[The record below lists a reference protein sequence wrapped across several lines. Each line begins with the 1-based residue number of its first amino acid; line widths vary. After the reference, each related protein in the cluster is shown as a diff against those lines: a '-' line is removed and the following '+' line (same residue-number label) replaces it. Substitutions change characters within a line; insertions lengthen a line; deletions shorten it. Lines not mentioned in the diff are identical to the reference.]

1 MDLTE
6 LGIQEANHAGDLLKD
21 RGMAFDHAYTSYLK
35 RAVKTLNCVLD
46 RLDQDWLPVS
56 KSWRLNEKHY
66 GMLQGLNKSE
76 TAQKYG
82 DEQVLIWRRSYDVAP
97 PPLAEDDPSNPKWD
111 PRYKGVPDSE
121 LPRTESLKETIA
133 RMMPYWEGTVL
144 PSLRTLDNILI
155 VAHGNTLRGMIKY
168 LKNIPDEQLLSLNLP
183 TATPYVFEFDDS
195 LNLGKDYFLGD
206 PEEIRKRMAAVAGQG
221 SAKKKN
227 ACGITSLSFP
237 MTVHSCR
244 IAFFDAKPY
253 DRDSFNSVNEREFH
267 YDIRYFKGHLT
278 PDSVP
283 LTRGTDVACIFV
295 NDTAN
300 REVIR
305 NLKENGVKLLALR
318 CAGFNNVDLK
328 AAEEAELPVV
338 RVPQYSP
345 YAVAE
350 HAVALMLSLNRKIHR
365 AYWRTR
371 DGNFSL
377 HGLMGFDMNGKTAGI
392 IGTGKIARI
401 LIRILKGFGMNI
413 LAYDLHPDQRFAEE
427 AGITYT
433 TLDDLYARSDIISL
447 HCPLTPETEH
457 LINTDSIGK
466 MKDGV
471 MIINT
476 GRGKLINTEMLIDG
490 LKSKKVGAAG
500 LDVYEEEGE
509 YFYEDKSDRIIDD
522 DTLARLLSFNNVIL
536 TSHQGFF
543 TKEALHNIAE
553 VTLHNIRDFL
563 ESKPLINRVS
573 LQSR

>member
-97 PPLAEDDPSNPKWD
+97 PPLAEDDPANPKWD

-195 LNLGKDYFLGD
+195 LNLEKDYFLGD

-237 MTVHSCR
+237 MTAHSCR

-305 NLKENGVKLLALR
+305 NLKENDVKLLALR

>member
-1 MDLTE
+1 MKIT
-6 LGIQEANHAGDLLKD
+6 
-21 RGMAFDHAYTSYLK
+21 FF
-35 RAVKTLNCVLD
+35 
-46 RLDQDWLPVS
+46 
-56 KSWRLNEKHY
+56 
-66 GMLQGLNKSE
+66 
-76 TAQKYG
+76 
-82 DEQVLIWRRSYDVAP
+82 
-97 PPLAEDDPSNPKWD
+97 
-111 PRYKGVPDSE
+111 
-121 LPRTESLKETIA
+121 
-133 RMMPYWEGTVL
+133 GT
-144 PSLRTLDNILI
+144 
-155 VAHGNTLRGMIKY
+155 
-168 LKNIPDEQLLSLNLP
+168 Q
-183 TATPYVFEFDDS
+183 
-195 LNLGKDYFLGD
+195 
-206 PEEIRKRMAAVAGQG
+206 
-221 SAKKKN
+221 
-227 ACGITSLSFP
+227 
-237 MTVHSCR
+237 
-244 IAFFDAKPY
+244 PY
-253 DRDSFNSVNEREFH
+253 DRESFDRANASCGFEFNYH
-267 YDIRYFKGHLT
+267 RSHLNGNNALLAQGA
-278 PDSVP
+278 DAV
-283 LTRGTDVACIFV
+283 CIFV

-305 NLKENGVKLLALR
+305 SLKENGVKLLALR

-328 AAEEAELPVV
+328 AAEEADLPVV

-413 LAYDLHPDQRFAEE
+413 LAYDPYPDQRFAEE

-447 HCPLTPETEH
+447 HCPLTPETEY
-457 LINTDSIGK
+457 LINADSIGK

-490 LKSKKVGAAG
+490 LKSKKVGSAG

-563 ESKPLINRVS
+563 EGKPLANRVS
-573 LQSR
+573 RQSH